1 MARHPLVLR
10 DPAQQGPGAT
20 GKNLPLLPKL
30 PQRSSNQP
38 CSTPSASRTCL
49 FPAHVNEATAA
60 IRRCQRCPGRDPTRR
75 RSRTSPRPLPFRW
88 RIASKLTFS
97 RPSPPRCSG
106 VGAPVGRS
114 EEEDESMMKQHARES
129 CEDESMMK
137 QHVIQVKSFQDNS
150 MHEGAVLAKCWPVAA
165 GAWRAHVDRGPSR
178 MRFDTRG
185 DARAIFVVR
194 ICVGAAYPSPSPL
207 CERLRFQ

>member
-1 MARHPLVLR
+1 
-10 DPAQQGPGAT
+10 
-20 GKNLPLLPKL
+20 
-30 PQRSSNQP
+30 
-38 CSTPSASRTCL
+38 
-49 FPAHVNEATAA
+49 
-60 IRRCQRCPGRDPTRR
+60 
-75 RSRTSPRPLPFRW
+75 
-88 RIASKLTFS
+88 
-97 RPSPPRCSG
+97 

-178 MRFDTRG
+178 MRFDMAMRVPFTLFAFALVRL
-185 DARAIFVVR
+185 ALVRAVAFNI
-194 ICVGAAYPSPSPL
+194 
-207 CERLRFQ
+207 